1 MISTKIQSPGHAGN
15 ACLLSAPAACIN
27 DPRAVLIGT
36 DQNVD
41 VWNQVST
48 LKDTFL
54 DF

>member
-1 MISTKIQSPGHAGN
+1 MSFER
-15 ACLLSAPAACIN
+15 APAACIN
-27 DPRAVLIGT
+27 DRRAVLIGT